1 MSTSFVE
8 ETSHTRIDLHCR
20 QNDLKVQIQQLIN
33 NYGKDSVERRHR
45 DGFYSGKLTQF
56 NNFWQQFWDL
66 DEEVQQAASAGG
78 DEYASGIAELKELV
92 EKYQQVFKDYM
103 VSASGAQMVPQ

>member
-56 NNFWQQFWDL
+56 NNFWQQFC
-66 DEEVQQAASAGG
+66 VPSMQAQRPINVSVLTNTGISVGASAKFSS
-78 DEYASGIAELKELV
+78 AARLCCLV
-92 EKYQQVFKDYM
+92 FF
-103 VSASGAQMVPQ
+103 